1 MTSKDFSKTESASA
15 PPSPIH
21 SHIGL
26 IAGEGDFPKLIAR
39 AARAAN
45 VHVTIIAITGFAS
58 PDLQQEAAE
67 THWVELG
74 QVSKV
79 LYILQERNIRA
90 VTMSGR
96 VPHSSIFQYRHFD
109 ARAVKM
115 LARAVNRK
123 ADSLLGVVTRELGKE
138 GIEVMDS
145 SLFLKSLMPAEG
157 LLTPQRPLTE
167 RELADVQF
175 GMPLA
180 KAIAGL
186 DVGQTIV
193 VKELVVVAVEGLEG
207 TDACITRAGELAGP
221 GCVVIK
227 VSKPQQDLRFDIPIV
242 GRTTLK
248 KMKAAGCSALAFS
261 AGETLLF
268 DREEVLALADEA
280 NIAVLACHCEK

>member
-1 MTSKDFSKTESASA
+1 MTSKDFPKTEST
-15 PPSPIH
+15 SPGSFVSH
-21 SHIGL
+21 SRIGL
-26 IAGEGDFPKLIAR
+26 IAGEGDFPILIAR

-45 VHVTIIAITGFAS
+45 VAVTVIAITGFAS
-58 PDLQQEAAE
+58 PDLEQEADG

-79 LYILQERNIRA
+79 LTILKEHNIQA
-90 VTMSGR
+90 VTMAGR

-115 LARAVNRK
+115 LARALNRK

-145 SLFLKSLMPAEG
+145 SMFLKSLMSAEG
-157 LLTPQRPLTE
+157 LLTPQRPLTD
-167 RELADVQF
+167 REAADVQF

-193 VKELVVVAVEGLEG
+193 VKELMVVAVEGLEG

-227 VSKPQQDLRFDIPIV
+227 VSKPQQDLRFDIPII

-248 KMKAAGCSALAFS
+248 KMKAAQCSAIAFS

-268 DREEVLALADEA
+268 DRDEVLALAQEG

>member
-1 MTSKDFSKTESASA
+1 MTSKYLTETEKPAQN
-15 PPSPIH
+15 H
-21 SHIGL
+21 GHMGL

-39 AARAAN
+39 AARAAD
-45 VHVTIIAITGFAS
+45 VAVTVIAIRGFAS
-58 PDLQQEAAE
+58 PDLEHDATE
-67 THWVELG
+67 IHWVELG
-74 QVSKV
+74 QISR
-79 LYILQERNIRA
+79 ILSILKENDIKA
-90 VTMSGR
+90 VTLAGR

-109 ARAVKM
+109 ARGLKM
-115 LARAVNRK
+115 LARAINRK
-123 ADSLLGVVTRELGKE
+123 ADTILGVVTRELGKE

-145 SLFLKSLMPAEG
+145 SIFLKSLMPAEG
-157 LLTPQRPLTE
+157 LLTPRRPLTE
-167 RELADVQF
+167 REAADVQF

-227 VSKPQQDLRFDIPIV
+227 VSKPQQDMRFDIPII

-248 KMKAAGCSALAFS
+248 KMIAAQCSAIAFS

-268 DREEVLALADEA
+268 DREEVLALATDG
-280 NIAVLACHCEK
+280 NIAMLACHSEK